1 MTRISFTVA
10 LLTLC
15 LSISAKT
22 ISRKEY
28 IRTYYK
34 IAITEMQNYGI
45 PASITMA
52 QGILESGD
60 GNSYLATKGRN
71 HFAIKCHD
79 WTGATVRVDDDKKN
93 ECFRKYKSPIES
105 YEDHSVFLK
114 RSRYLFLYDYKPDN
128 YKSWAKGLKKAGY
141 ATDPK
146 YPQKLIKIIE
156 DNELYLLDDYALSKR
171 PNADNLPAYIRDN
184 KDITNDS
191 NIANWTDSEQSSKPT
206 KAVFAKPAAETLT
219 SDNGVVYIVLKEGM
233 TLEDV
238 ANEYGMKSWE
248 VYKFNDVKRGQ
259 RQKPTAGQ
267 RVYLKSKKGKG
278 TRDELYHMVV
288 KGETMY
294 SISQLHGIRLKSLYR
309 LNNMD
314 KETQPQVGKYISLYK
329 RELEK

>member
-1 MTRISFTVA
+1 MTRITLIVT
-10 LLTLC
+10 LLGLC
-15 LSISAKT
+15 MSISAKN

-71 HFAIKCHD
+71 HFAIKCHE
-79 WTGATVRVDDDKKN
+79 WTGATIRIDDDKKN

-105 YEDHSVFLK
+105 YEDHSIFLK
-114 RSRYLFLYDYKPDN
+114 RSRYLFLYDYQPDN
-128 YKSWAKGLKKAGY
+128 YKAWAKGLKKAGY
-141 ATDPK
+141 ATDSK
-146 YPQKLIKIIE
+146 YPEKLIKIIE
-156 DNELYLLDDYALSKR
+156 DNELYLLDKYALSKR
-171 PNADNLPAYIRDN
+171 PNTDKLPDYIKNND
-184 KDITNDS
+184 DIASES
-191 NIANWTDSEQSSKPT
+191 NTGNNNYTEHSSKPIPARPVV
-206 KAVFAKPAAETLT
+206 KALT
-219 SDNGVVYIVLKEGM
+219 SNNGVPYILLKEGM

-238 ANEYGMKSWE
+238 AMEHNKKSWE
-248 VYKFNDVKRGQ
+248 IYKFNDVKRGQ
-259 RQKPTAGQ
+259 RQKPVVGE
-267 RVYLKSKKGKG
+267 RVYLESKKAKG
-278 TRDELYHMVV
+278 IRDEPFHLVA

-314 KETQPQVGKYISLYK
+314 DETQPKVGKYISLYK
-329 RELEK
+329 RELGK